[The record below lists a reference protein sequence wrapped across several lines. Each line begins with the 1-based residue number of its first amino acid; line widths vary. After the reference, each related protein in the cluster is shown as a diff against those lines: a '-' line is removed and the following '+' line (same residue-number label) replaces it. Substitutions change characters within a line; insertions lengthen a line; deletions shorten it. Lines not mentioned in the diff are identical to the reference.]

1 MKHQP
6 QPFQPEAIEQLAQII
21 GDNYSGTEITR
32 LFRRAGFPAIVHD
45 GTTKWRFADRALTSL
60 QEGGGNQP
68 YPVFKVIEALCN
80 PQQYI
85 GQRERFDGLLRQV
98 NAVLEFY
105 GCRVRQDG
113 KVAAT
118 GERVSTVR
126 QTKTPD
132 EIAFDTR
139 GFHLQVVKHA
149 RSHFARGSYFH
160 AVFECCK
167 AFDTAVRDNTHIDK
181 SGQPLMSAAMNLNGP
196 LKLNSQRTQS
206 EKDEQEGIMYLCMGL
221 MNAVRNPQAHE
232 PELNWP
238 MTREDAL
245 DALALLSFLFRK
257 LENAMVVPA
266 GGAPA
271 RVRL

>member
-1 MKHQP
+1 MKDQV

-32 LFRRAGFPAIVHD
+32 LFRRAGFPQIVHD
-45 GTTKWRFADRALTSL
+45 GTTKWRFVDRALNDL
-60 QEGGGNQP
+60 QTRSGNRP
-68 YPVFKVIEALCN
+68 HSTIKVIEALCN
-80 PQQYI
+80 PQQYVE
-85 GQRERFDGLLRQV
+85 QRDRFDSVLQHV

-113 KVAAT
+113 KVVAT

-132 EIAFDTR
+132 EIAFDAR
-139 GFHLQVVKHA
+139 GFHSQVVMHA

-181 SGQPLMSAAMNLNGP
+181 SGQPLMSAAMNPNGP

-206 EKDEQEGIMYLCMGL
+206 EKDEQEGVMYLCMGL

-257 LENAMVVPA
+257 LEHAMVVPP